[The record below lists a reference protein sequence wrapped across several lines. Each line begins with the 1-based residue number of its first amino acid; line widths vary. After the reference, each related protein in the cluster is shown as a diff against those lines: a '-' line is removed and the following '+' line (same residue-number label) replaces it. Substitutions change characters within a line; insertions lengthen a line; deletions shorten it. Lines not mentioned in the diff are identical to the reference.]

1 MTNRAHPPQKER
13 RNFTPVFD
21 RIASGFRKIYY
32 RARESFGSHKRDI
45 VVYRVEDARDSL
57 EDARTQFVSALD
69 KFSAVMQFDGGN
81 LEDKYTELRHEFDC
95 SQSRAKAVS
104 DRISSVEE
112 VATTLFDEWQTELD
126 QYSSRSLRSTSR
138 QQLKQTRQHYSRL
151 MKAMHQAEAKIV
163 PVLAAFKD
171 QVLFLK
177 HNLNAQAI
185 SSLHHELKSIGMDI
199 AALITTMEKSIF
211 EANAFVNSLGDQ
223 KALPPAGTL

>member
-1 MTNRAHPPQKER
+1 MTNRPNHAQKVR
-13 RNFTPVFD
+13 GNFAPVVD

-32 RARESFGSHKRDI
+32 HARESFGSPKRDI

-69 KFSAVMQFDGGN
+69 KFSSIMQFDGGS
-81 LEDKYTELRHEFDC
+81 LGDKYTELRHELDC
-95 SQSRAKAVS
+95 SQQRAKAVS

-126 QYSSRSLRSTSR
+126 QYSSRSLRRTSG
-138 QQLKQTRQHYSRL
+138 QQLKQTRHHYNRL
-151 MKAMHQAEAKIV
+151 MKAMHQAEAKIA

-171 QVLFLK
+171 QVLFFK

-185 SSLHHELKSIGMDI
+185 ASLHHELKSIGMDI
-199 AALITTMEKSIF
+199 ATLITAMEKSIF

-223 KALPPAGTL
+223 KALPPA

>member
-1 MTNRAHPPQKER
+1 MPLTNRSNRPQKEHG
-13 RNFTPVFD
+13 NFTPLFD
-21 RIASGFRKIYY
+21 RVASGFRKIYY
-32 RARESFGSHKRDI
+32 RAKESLGSHKRDI

-69 KFSAVMQFDGGN
+69 KFSSIMQFDGGS
-81 LEDKYTELRHEFDC
+81 LEDKYTELRHELDY

-104 DRISSVEE
+104 DRISAVEE
-112 VATTLFDEWQTELD
+112 VATILFDEWQSELD
-126 QYSSRSLRSTSR
+126 QYSSRSLRRTSR
-138 QQLKQTRQHYSRL
+138 QQLKQTRQHYNRL
-151 MKAMHQAEAKIV
+151 MKAMHRAEAKIA

-171 QVLFLK
+171 QVLFFK

-199 AALITTMEKSIF
+199 AVLITTMEKSIF

-223 KALPPAGTL
+223 KALPPA

>member
-1 MTNRAHPPQKER
+1 MTNRSNPPQKEHA
-13 RNFTPVFD
+13 NFAPVFD
-21 RIASGFRKIYY
+21 RIAGAFRKIYY

-69 KFSAVMQFDGGN
+69 KFSSVVQFDGGS
-81 LEDKYTELRHEFDC
+81 LEGKYTELRHELDC
-95 SQSRAKAVS
+95 SQLRAKAVS
-104 DRISSVEE
+104 DRISAVED
-112 VATTLFDEWQTELD
+112 VATTLFDEWQSELD
-126 QYSSRSLRSTSR
+126 QYSSRSLRRTSR
-138 QQLKQTRQHYSRL
+138 QQLKQTRQHYNRL
-151 MKAMHQAEAKIV
+151 MKAMHQAEAKIT
-163 PVLAAFKD
+163 PVLAAFND

-185 SSLHHELKSIGMDI
+185 ASLHHELKSIGLDI

-223 KALPPAGTL
+223 KALPPA